1 MSNKALDD
9 LQRGYYETQEANHR
23 HCMALIELCRN
34 LLKNPQAGLVSPS
47 NSSDLLCA
55 VIELFKGI
63 DEMEGDSPDG
73 WWETSTGAEFGAK
86 KLAELI
92 KIIGI

>member
-1 MSNKALDD
+1 MKRIYCEKCNRTERIPDDCHGNKCYTCGHTTMIKQPENAEVL
-9 LQRGYYETQEANHR
+9 G
-23 HCMALIELCRN
+23 
-34 LLKNPQAGLVSPS
+34 
-47 NSSDLLCA
+47 SDSTGLLCA

-63 DEMEGDSPDG
+63 DEMDGDSPDG

-92 KIIGI
+92 KIIGT